1 MERSFFV
8 HSLFPVELASLSRT
22 SLIASLVEERKMP
35 NNTIKLYAARL
46 IVDVRWP
53 SKAAWFDKDSS
64 GDDVT

>member
-1 MERSFFV
+1 
-8 HSLFPVELASLSRT
+8 
-22 SLIASLVEERKMP
+22 MP